1 MSRRYFF
8 HVQLRERITVD
19 YEGMELA
26 EPIEADNYAARI
38 ASEISMDDGDYREA
52 EVLVVDAD
60 DRVIARHPVHRK
72 LQS

>member
-8 HVQLRERITVD
+8 HVQLHERVSVD
-19 YEGMELA
+19 YEGTDFSDPL
-26 EPIEADNYAARI
+26 EADNYGATI

-52 EVLVVDAD
+52 EVVVIDAD

>member
-1 MSRRYFF
+1 MSKRYFF
-8 HVQLRERITVD
+8 HVQLPERVSVD
-19 YEGMELA
+19 YEGTEFA
-26 EPIEADNYAARI
+26 EPIEADNYGARI
-38 ASEISMDDGDYREA
+38 ASEISMDDGDHREA